1 MNHASATPSADR
13 GAVLAIGFG
22 TTVAM
27 WGIAYFSRLFE
38 QSVNSRA
45 GVLVLLFTAAILLVA
60 CHVAGGYLAG
70 RCTARGLR
78 TAAAAGLV
86 TGLVNLLAV
95 ASAFGGDRPNEI
107 RPIAIA
113 FIPGSVLAA
122 VALGVLG
129 GLLGRRH
136 YRPDQP
142 TPHWAGGLAAVTAVA
157 TFLLLGVGGF
167 VTGYDEGLAV
177 VDWPNTETYNM
188 FLYPLERMTGGV
200 FLEHAHRLF
209 GSLVGL
215 ATLVLALQTQFTERR
230 GGVRALAWLALLAV
244 IAQGILG
251 GLRVTGHFTL
261 SAQPEDTTPS
271 VLLAIVHGVFGQ
283 CVFGVLVALAVLR
296 SHAWAAAGPP
306 IAAPGAGTDRA
317 FNRVLVL
324 VLLVQLVLGALVRHF
339 SWALQVLPYGLAA
352 RPEHL
357 QAVGQWALTL
367 HITIAVLASLVAVA
381 VGVRAWGLYQN
392 VTVLARLGSGLL
404 GLVGLQIGLGIAALV
419 VTGDDSPANKPG
431 LLDVAITT
439 GHQVVGAAL
448 LAWAVMLLLWSH
460 RRVAPAPP
468 AAAAAAPAHA

>member
-1 MNHASATPSADR
+1 MNHPSASASADR
-13 GAVLAIGFG
+13 GAVLTIGFG

-38 QSVNSRA
+38 QSVNDRTI
-45 GVLVLLFTAAILLVA
+45 VLILLFTAALLLLA
-60 CHVAGGYLAG
+60 CHVAGGYIAG
-70 RCTARGLR
+70 RYTARGLR

-86 TGLVNLLAV
+86 SGLVNLLAV
-95 ASAFGGDRPNEI
+95 ASAFGGERPNEI

-113 FIPGSVLAA
+113 FMPASVLGA
-122 VALGVLG
+122 VALGLLG
-129 GLLGRRH
+129 GLLGRRQRRSD
-136 YRPDQP
+136 RPNP
-142 TPHWAGGLAAVTAVA
+142 YWAGGLAAVTAVA

-230 GGVRALAWLALLAV
+230 VGVRVLAWLTLLLV
-244 IAQGILG
+244 IAQGVLG

-261 SAQPEDTTPS
+261 SARPEDTAPN

-283 CVFGVLVALAVLR
+283 CVFGLLVALAVLR
-296 SHAWAAAGPP
+296 SGGWIRSGPP
-306 IAAPGAGTDRA
+306 VAALGAATDRA
-317 FNRVLVL
+317 FSLMLIL
-324 VLLVQLVLGALVRHF
+324 VLLAQLVLGALVRHF
-339 SWALQVLPYGLAA
+339 SWALHVLPYGLAA
-352 RPEHL
+352 RPEQL

-367 HITIAVLASLVAVA
+367 HITIAVLASLLAVA

-392 VTVLARLGSGLL
+392 VPVLARLGSSLL
-404 GLVGLQIGLGIAALV
+404 GLIGLQIGLGIAALV
-419 VTGDDSPANKPG
+419 VTSDDSPGNRPG

-448 LAWAVMLLLWSH
+448 LAWAVMLLMWTY
-460 RRVAPAPP
+460 RRIMPAP
-468 AAAAAAPAHA
+468 AAAPVGT

>member
-1 MNHASATPSADR
+1 MNHPSASASPDR

-38 QSVNSRA
+38 QSVNDRTI
-45 GVLVLLFTAAILLVA
+45 VLILLFIAPLLLLA
-60 CHVAGGYLAG
+60 CHVAGGYIAG
-70 RCTARGLR
+70 RYTARGLR
-78 TAAAAGLV
+78 NAAAAGLV

-95 ASAFGGDRPNEI
+95 ASAFGGERPNEI

-113 FIPGSVLAA
+113 FMPGSVMGA
-122 VALGVLG
+122 VALGLLG

-136 YRPDQP
+136 RRSDRPNPD
-142 TPHWAGGLAAVTAVA
+142 WAGGLAAVTAVA

-230 GGVRALAWLALLAV
+230 VGVRVLAWLTLLLV

-261 SAQPEDTTPS
+261 SARPEDTAPN
-271 VLLAIVHGVFGQ
+271 VLWAIVHGVLGQ
-283 CVFGVLVALAVLR
+283 CVFGLLVALAVLR
-296 SHAWAAAGPP
+296 SGGWIRSGPP
-306 IAAPGAGTDRA
+306 VAAPGAATDRA
-317 FNRVLVL
+317 FSLMLIL
-324 VLLVQLVLGALVRHF
+324 VLLSQLVLGALVRHF
-339 SWALQVLPYGLAA
+339 SWALHVLPYGLAA
-352 RPEHL
+352 RPEQL
-357 QAVGQWALTL
+357 QAVGEWALTL
-367 HITIAVLASLVAVA
+367 HITIAVLASLLAVA

-392 VTVLARLGSGLL
+392 VPVLARLGSSLL
-404 GLVGLQIGLGIAALV
+404 GLIGLQIGLGIAALV
-419 VTGDDSPANKPG
+419 VTGDDSPGNRPG

-448 LAWAVMLLLWSH
+448 LAWAVMLLMWTY
-460 RRVAPAPP
+460 RRIMPAP
-468 AAAAAAPAHA
+468 AAAPAAASVGT